1 MCTCVFLALKKKNE
15 QHESRK
21 IAGDTAFQM
30 LITLRNCSKE
40 VGEGKYTGDFGEWVN
55 GEFGEWYMQNQE
67 HIFTEGLIRVSASP
81 EEQTSS

>member
-1 MCTCVFLALKKKNE
+1 
-15 QHESRK
+15 
-21 IAGDTAFQM
+21 M

-40 VGEGKYTGDFGEWVN
+40 VGGRQVYIGDFGEWVN

-67 HIFTEGLIRVSASP
+67 HIFTESLIGVTASH